1 MERVRGWT
9 NHLLDAY
16 PRPIRPYV
24 RLTLQVVVAMVILF
38 AIFLLVASL
47 VSLIEWMIG
56 PPRVMLDQ
64 R

>member
-9 NHLLDAY
+9 NRLLDTY

-24 RLTLQVVVAMVILF
+24 RLTLQLIAAMVILF
-38 AIFLLVASL
+38 AILLLVASL

-56 PPRVMLDQ
+56 PPRVMLDH